1 MRIRVLR
8 DRRLVPPNT
17 HNIAVQ
23 YIKGGEHTVKREWGD
38 ILVAA
43 GDAEEIEA
51 THHEPDEQHEG

>member
-23 YIKGGEHTVKREWGD
+23 FTKGGEHTVKREWGD
-38 ILVAA
+38 ILVAD

-51 THHEPDEQHEG
+51 PHHHEGADDEG